1 MRWVN
6 EHKSVTKGKGCGPKK
21 EMKDKFIAKRY
32 WKDGS
37 TAMGKSDVLAKS
49 FHDTINLSLGDPD
62 LITNEKIIQA
72 AFEDAKKGHTKYT
85 DFRGDPELRE
95 AVCDFYKEEYGMQVA
110 DEEVFICASACLGM
124 YLALE
129 AIVDDGDE
137 VILQAPF
144 FTPYPQQVELA
155 RGIPVELPTYEE
167 EDFQINIER
176 LESLI
181 TERTKALVINS
192 PSNPTGNCLTVETME
207 KIAAI
212 AEKYD
217 LIVIADDIYTAFSY
231 QNKFVP
237 FASIAGMKDRT
248 IILNSFSKNFTMTG
262 WRVGNIIAPAKIIK
276 VIQQINENVV
286 FTAPS
291 ISQRAGLYA
300 LRHRNEIQPPMVEE
314 YRRRMFYAA
323 ERINRIPKMSVIYP
337 PKGSFYLFVNIK
349 ETGLTSEEVT
359 DEILKQAHVLMLPGN
374 AFGNCGEGYMR
385 IACTVNVDTLK
396 EAFDRIEKMTIFR

>member
-1 MRWVN
+1 
-6 EHKSVTKGKGCGPKK
+6 
-21 EMKDKFIAKRY
+21 MKHRFVAKRY
-32 WKDGS
+32 WKDQS
-37 TAMGKSDVLAKS
+37 TAMGKSDEMAKS
-49 FHDTINLSLGDPD
+49 FDDCINLSLGDPD
-62 LITNEKIIQA
+62 LITDRLIIDKSY
-72 AFEDAKKGHTKYT
+72 EDARIGHTKYT

-95 AVCDFYKEEYGMQVA
+95 EICKYYKEEYDMDVA
-110 DEEVFICASACLGM
+110 DEEVFVCASACLGM

-129 AIVDDGDE
+129 AIIDDGDE
-137 VILQAPF
+137 VILQAPY

-207 KIAAI
+207 KIAEI
-212 AEKYD
+212 AVKYD
-217 LIVIADDIYTAFSY
+217 LIVISDDIYTSFSY
-231 QNKFVP
+231 QNPFVP
-237 FASIAGMKDRT
+237 FATLPGMRERT

-262 WRVGNIIAPAKIIK
+262 WRVGNIIAPDYIIK

-291 ISQRAGLYA
+291 VSQRAALHA
-300 LRHRNEIQPPMVEE
+300 LRHRAEIQPPMIEE
-314 YRRRMFYAA
+314 YRKRMFYAA
-323 ERINRIPKMSVIYP
+323 ERINQIPKLSVIYP
-337 PKGSFYLFVNIK
+337 PKGSFYLFMNIK
-349 ETGLTSEEVT
+349 ETGLTSTEAADKILEE
-359 DEILKQAHVLMLPGN
+359 AHVLMLPGN
-374 AFGNCGEGYMR
+374 AFGACGEGYVR

-396 EAFDRIEKMTIFR
+396 EAFDRIEKIEQFQ

>member
-1 MRWVN
+1 
-6 EHKSVTKGKGCGPKK
+6 
-21 EMKDKFIAKRY
+21 MKHRFVAKRY
-32 WKDGS
+32 WKDQS
-37 TAMGKSDVLAKS
+37 TAMGKSDEMAKS
-49 FHDTINLSLGDPD
+49 FNDVINLSLGDPD
-62 LITNEKIIQA
+62 LITDRLIIDKSY
-72 AFEDAKKGHTKYT
+72 EDARAGHTKYT
-85 DFRGDPELRE
+85 DFRGDPELRAE
-95 AVCDFYKEEYGMQVA
+95 ICKYYKEEYDMDVK
-110 DEEVFICASACLGM
+110 DEEVFVCASACLGM

-207 KIAAI
+207 KIAEI
-212 AEKYD
+212 AERHD

-231 QNKFVP
+231 QNPFVP
-237 FASIAGMKDRT
+237 FGSLPGMKERT

-262 WRVGNIIAPAKIIK
+262 WRVGNIIAPDYIIK

-291 ISQRAGLYA
+291 ISQRAAIHA
-300 LRHRNEIQPPMVEE
+300 LRHRAEVQPPMVEE
-314 YRRRMFYAA
+314 YRKRMFYAA
-323 ERINRIPKMSVIYP
+323 ERINQIPKLSVIDP
-337 PKGSFYLFVNIK
+337 PKGSFYLFMNIK
-349 ETGLTSEEVT
+349 ETGLSSVEAADRILEE
-359 DEILKQAHVLMLPGN
+359 AHVLMLPGD
-374 AFGNCGEGYMR
+374 AFGTCGEGYVR

-396 EAFDRIEKMTIFR
+396 EAFDRIAAMEMFQG

>member
-1 MRWVN
+1 
-6 EHKSVTKGKGCGPKK
+6 
-21 EMKDKFIAKRY
+21 MKHRFVAKRY
-32 WKDGS
+32 WKDQS
-37 TAMGKSDVLAKS
+37 TAMGKSDEMAKS
-49 FHDTINLSLGDPD
+49 FDDCINLSLGDPD
-62 LITNEKIIQA
+62 LITDRLIIDKSY
-72 AFEDAKKGHTKYT
+72 EDARIGHTKYT

-95 AVCDFYKEEYGMQVA
+95 EICKYYKEEYDMNVA
-110 DEEVFICASACLGM
+110 DEEVFVTASACLGM

-207 KIAAI
+207 KIAEI
-212 AEKYD
+212 AVKYD
-217 LIVIADDIYTAFSY
+217 LVVISDDIYTAFSY
-231 QNKFVP
+231 QNPFVP
-237 FASIAGMKDRT
+237 FATMPGMRERT

-262 WRVGNIIAPAKIIK
+262 WRVGNIIAPDYIIK

-291 ISQRAGLYA
+291 VSQRAALHA
-300 LRHRNEIQPPMVEE
+300 LRHGAEIQPPMIEE
-314 YRRRMFYAA
+314 YRKRMFYAA
-323 ERINRIPKMSVIYP
+323 ERINQIPKLSVIYP
-337 PKGSFYLFVNIK
+337 PKGSFYLFMNIK
-349 ETGLTSEEVT
+349 ETGLNSDQAAEL
-359 DEILKQAHVLMLPGN
+359 ILREAHVLMLPGN
-374 AFGNCGEGYMR
+374 AFGACGEGYVR

-396 EAFDRIEKMTIFR
+396 EAFDRIEKIALFQ

>member
-1 MRWVN
+1 
-6 EHKSVTKGKGCGPKK
+6 
-21 EMKDKFIAKRY
+21 MKHKFIAKRY
-32 WKDGS
+32 WKDQS
-37 TAMGKSDVLAKS
+37 TAMVQSDVLAKS
-49 FHDTINLSLGDPD
+49 FDDVINLSLGDPD
-62 LITNEKIIQA
+62 LTTHELIIEK
-72 AFEDAKKGHTKYT
+72 AFEDAKAGHTKYT
-85 DFRGDPELRE
+85 DFRGDPELRAE
-95 AVCDFYKEEYGMQVA
+95 ICKFYKEEYGMDVA
-110 DEEVFICASACLGM
+110 DEEVFVSASACLGM

-137 VILQAPF
+137 VILQAPY

-217 LIVIADDIYTAFSY
+217 LIVISDDIYTSFSY
-231 QNKFVP
+231 QNPFVP
-237 FASIAGMKDRT
+237 FASLPGMKERT

-262 WRVGNIIAPAKIIK
+262 WRVGNIIAPDYIIRT
-276 VIQQINENVV
+276 IQQINENVV

-291 ISQRAGLYA
+291 ISQRAAIYA
-300 LRHRNEIQPPMVEE
+300 LRNRDTVQPEMVAE
-314 YRRRMFYAA
+314 YKKRMFFAA
-323 ERINRIPKMSVIYP
+323 EKINEVPKMSVIYP
-337 PKGSFYLFVNIK
+337 PKGSFYLFINIK
-349 ETGLTSEEVT
+349 KSGLTSEEAADV
-359 DEILKQAHVLMLPGN
+359 ILRKAHVLMLPGH
-374 AFGNCGEGYMR
+374 AF
-385 IACTVNVDTLK
+385 
-396 EAFDRIEKMTIFR
+396 